1 MSNLTKLTRDKHSL
15 FLPLRQWQI
24 KKCYN
29 FETWSENLIKDLL
42 FKQRLGLKA
51 DLVDEVVAVV
61 EHAVEKADQVEKL

>member
-1 MSNLTKLTRDKHSL
+1 
-15 FLPLRQWQI
+15 
-24 KKCYN
+24 
-29 FETWSENLIKDLL
+29 L